1 MRTWRQKRKFICG
14 YCKTWGLTILPGFS
28 ATSPLPFKKVAR
40 KQLLHVEQNLKA
52 RDLLG
57 EKDVDGTW
65 NAALDKIAFPPPAA
79 GQKVIAWAAKELGT
93 KEQPFGSNRGKR
105 VEFYQSSTKAYYTFW
120 CASFCW
126 KAWQAAAGYK
136 GVTNAGAWRSTDS
149 LGTPVHA
156 VIALE
161 PGDLVSLNEGDGH
174 VGLFVRLNV
183 AAKTVTLIAGNT
195 ANSVKEEDYPISMI
209 HSMCRPTI

>member
-1 MRTWRQKRKFICG
+1 MRTWRQKRKFIYG
-14 YCKTWGLTILPGFS
+14 YSKSWGLTILPGFS

-79 GQKVIAWAAKELGT
+79 GQKVIALAAKEVGT
-93 KEQPFGSNRGKR
+93 QEIPFGSNRGKR
-105 VEFYQSSTKAYYTFW
+105 VEFYQSSTGAYFDAW

-126 KAWQAAAGYK
+126 KMWQLAGYK
-136 GVTNAGAWRSTDS
+136 GHTSAGAWDSTDHH
-149 LGTPVHA
+149 GTPIHSVL
-156 VIALE
+156 ALE
-161 PGDLVSLNEGDGH
+161 PGDLVSLNEGKGH
-174 VGLFVRLNV
+174 VGLYVRTNT
-183 AAKTVTLIAGNT
+183 AAKTITLFAGNT
-195 ANSVKEEDYPISMI
+195 SNSVKEKDYPISMI